1 MLRLSFDSAEHR
13 IDAWKDPIHRARR
26 AIRVMGFVRHVGEG
40 TPNSVEKLG
49 GRRVLW
55 QATRRFDFERDG
67 SGAGRVQVLLDR
79 VSNVTRPLDC
89 AAIVAGVKLQPC
101 LIEPRREVVA
111 KRPTGPREPTGNES
125 YGVQANGGEDLLGRS
140 AAPGPSRR
148 RPESTSAVR
157 VQRPS
162 RTRHRAR
169 SDAPR
174 EPKQPRPR
182 PARTNE

>member
-1 MLRLSFDSAEHR
+1 
-13 IDAWKDPIHRARR
+13 
-26 AIRVMGFVRHVGEG
+26 MGFVRHVGEG

-49 GRRVLW
+49 GRGVLW

-125 YGVQANGGEDLLGRS
+125 HGVQANGGEDLLGPFGAWHRDRHV
-140 AAPGPSRR
+140 ADPNPR
-148 RPESTSAVR
+148 
-157 VQRPS
+157 QR
-162 RTRHRAR
+162 
-169 SDAPR
+169 
-174 EPKQPRPR
+174 
-182 PARTNE
+182 